1 MDIACLSPGEYQ
13 LTPHGVAGFDK
24 VHAEAVC
31 ARLRDRVN
39 LAAHTTD
46 HAGVLRIRVTL
57 EAGSTADLRQVLT
70 PGVLALRATV
80 ARLAELAVGPEEPKG
95 PPTPGPPAD
104 VDAWAA
110 QVAKTLAAS

>member
-70 PGVLALRATV
+70 P